1 LVILSACHLFEDEL
15 MAASAYHSASDLA
28 RTVEANGVEFLLALG
43 RAGGG
48 EERAEPQ
55 LAWVIGGSPIDYHN
69 AVVRA
74 DLTLEQAN
82 QAIAAS
88 IELLQ
93 AYGVP
98 GTWHV
103 GPSMRPADLGA
114 RLIAHGFTYAGDD
127 IGMAIDLSTLPA
139 KLEMLPD
146 LVIDRVRDEQELVI
160 WTRTLAAGFGEG
172 EREAAW
178 VGEMYRRIG
187 LSNQQPW
194 RHYLG
199 RLRGVPVATAS
210 LFLGAGV
217 AGIYFVFT
225 LEEARRQ
232 GIGAAIT
239 HAALRDA
246 HALGYRV
253 GVLGAS
259 ELGHSVYQR
268 LGFQEYC
275 RIGIYQWRSPSD

>member
-1 LVILSACHLFEDEL
+1 MTDRLETSAAD
-15 MAASAYHSASDLA
+15 ALA
-28 RTVEANGVEFLLALG
+28 RAVEENGAEFLLALG

-55 LAWVIGGSPIDYHN
+55 IGWVIGGSPIDYHN

-74 DLTLEQAN
+74 DLAPEQAD
-82 QAIAAS
+82 QAIAES
-88 IELLQ
+88 IKRLR
-93 AYGVP
+93 AHAVP

-103 GPSMRPADLGA
+103 GPSMRPADLGT
-114 RLIAHGFTYAGDD
+114 RLIAHGFVYAGDD
-127 IGMAIDLSTLPA
+127 IGMAADLSALPVA
-139 KLEMLPD
+139 LDSPPGLA
-146 LVIDRVRDEQELVI
+146 IDRVCDEQQLAI

-178 VGEMYRRIG
+178 TGEMYRRIG
-187 LSNQQPW
+187 LGDQLPW

-199 RLRGVPVATAS
+199 RLHGVPVATAS

-225 LEEARRQ
+225 VEEARRQ

-239 HAALRDA
+239 YAALRDA
-246 HALGYRV
+246 HALGYHV

-259 ELGHSVYQR
+259 EPGYSVYQR
-268 LGFQEYC
+268 LGFQECC
-275 RIGIYQWRSPSD
+275 RIGIYEWHSP

>member
-1 LVILSACHLFEDEL
+1 MILSSTNS
-15 MAASAYHSASDLA
+15 SADDLA
-28 RTVEANGVEFLLALG
+28 RAVEQNGAEFLLALG

-48 EERAEPQ
+48 EERAEPHIQ
-55 LAWVIGGSPIDYHN
+55 WTIGGSPIDYHN

-74 DLTLEQAN
+74 DLAPEQAD
-82 QAIAAS
+82 QVIAES
-88 IELLQ
+88 IARLQ

-103 GPSMRPADLGA
+103 GPSMRPSDLGA
-114 RLIAHGFTYAGDD
+114 RLIAHGFSYAGDD
-127 IGMAIDLSTLPA
+127 IGMAADLSALPA
-139 KLEMLPD
+139 TLAMPPTLAIE
-146 LVIDRVRDEQELVI
+146 RVRDERDLAI
-160 WTRTLAAGFGEG
+160 WARTLAAGFGEG

-178 VGEMYRRIG
+178 TGEMYRRIG
-187 LSNQQPW
+187 LGDERPW

-199 RLRGVPVATAS
+199 RIGGTPVATAS
-210 LFLGAGV
+210 MFLGAGV

-225 LEEARRQ
+225 AEQARRQ

-246 HALGYRV
+246 CALGYRT

-259 ELGHSVYQR
+259 DLGYSVYQR
-268 LGFQEYC
+268 MGFRECC
-275 RIGIYQWRSPSD
+275 RIGIYEWRLPQ

>member
-1 LVILSACHLFEDEL
+1 MIVSSQHSANDL
-15 MAASAYHSASDLA
+15 ASA
-28 RTVEANGVEFLLALG
+28 VEANGAEFLLALG

-55 LAWVIGGSPIDYHN
+55 IAWTIGGSPIDYHN

-74 DLTLEQAN
+74 NLAPEQAD
-82 QAIAAS
+82 QVILES
-88 IELLQ
+88 IERLR

-103 GPSMRPADLGA
+103 GPTMRPSDLGA
-114 RLIAHGFTYAGDD
+114 RLIAHGFSYAGDD
-127 IGMAIDLSTLPA
+127 IGMAADLGALPA
-139 KLEMLPD
+139 TLEAPPG
-146 LVIDRVRDEQELVI
+146 LVIGRVRDDQDLAT

-178 VGEMYRRIG
+178 TGEMYRRIG
-187 LSNQQPW
+187 LGDEQPW

-199 RLRGVPVATAS
+199 RLGDVPVATAS

-225 LEEARRQ
+225 VEVARRQ

-259 ELGHSVYQR
+259 QLGYSVYQR
-268 LGFQEYC
+268 LGFQEC
-275 RIGIYQWRSPSD
+275 CWIGIYEWRSPLD

>member
-1 LVILSACHLFEDEL
+1 
-15 MAASAYHSASDLA
+15 MATSAYRSVDDLVHA
-28 RTVEANGVEFLLALG
+28 VEDNGAEFLLALG
-43 RAGGG
+43 RVGGG
-48 EERAEPQ
+48 EERAEPRIQ
-55 LAWVIGGSPIDYHN
+55 WVIGGSPIDYHN

-74 DLTLEQAN
+74 DLANEQADE
-82 QAIAAS
+82 AIAES
-88 IELLQ
+88 IERLH
-93 AYGVP
+93 AHGVP

-127 IGMAIDLSTLPA
+127 IGMAADLSTLPA
-139 KLEMLPD
+139 KLETPPG
-146 LVIDRVRDEQELVI
+146 LVVERVRDGQDLI
-160 WTRTLAAGFGEG
+160 YWTRTLAAGFGEG

-187 LSNQQPW
+187 LGDQLPW

-199 RLRGVPVATAS
+199 RLHGVPVATAS

-225 LEEARRQ
+225 VEEARRQ

-246 HALGYRV
+246 RALGYRV

-259 ELGHSVYQR
+259 ELGYSVYQR
-268 LGFQEYC
+268 LGFQECC
-275 RIGIYQWRSPSD
+275 RIGIYEWRSPSAT

>member
-1 LVILSACHLFEDEL
+1 MIPFSNSSLD
-15 MAASAYHSASDLA
+15 DLA
-28 RTVEANGVEFLLALG
+28 RAVEENGAEFLLALG

-48 EERAEPQ
+48 EERTEPQ

-74 DLTLEQAN
+74 DLTPAQAD
-82 QAIAAS
+82 QAIAES
-88 IELLQ
+88 IERLR
-93 AYGVP
+93 AHAVP

-114 RLIAHGFTYAGDD
+114 RLIAHGFAYAGDD
-127 IGMAIDLSTLPA
+127 IGMAAELSALPA
-139 KLEMLPD
+139 ELNSPPG
-146 LVIDRVRDEQELVI
+146 LVIDRVRDERELAI
-160 WTRTLAAGFGEG
+160 WMRTLAAGFGEG

-187 LSNQQPW
+187 PGDQLPW

-199 RLRGVPVATAS
+199 RLAGVPVATAS

-225 LEEARRQ
+225 VEEARRQ

-246 HALGYRV
+246 MALGYRV

-259 ELGHSVYQR
+259 ELGYSVYQR
-268 LGFQEYC
+268 LGFQECC
-275 RIGIYQWRSPSD
+275 RIGIYEWRAPLD

>member
-1 LVILSACHLFEDEL
+1 MIPLSNNSSIGH
-15 MAASAYHSASDLA
+15 LA
-28 RTVEANGVEFLLALG
+28 RAVEENGAEFLLALG

-48 EERAEPQ
+48 EEHAEPQ
-55 LAWVIGGSPIDYHN
+55 LQWAIGGSPIDYHN

-74 DLTLEQAN
+74 DLAPEQTDEVIAESLER
-82 QAIAAS
+82 
-88 IELLQ
+88 LR

-103 GPSMRPADLGA
+103 GPSMRPAELGA

-127 IGMAIDLSTLPA
+127 IGMALDLSALPA
-139 KLEMLPD
+139 KLHSPPG
-146 LVIDRVRDEQELVI
+146 LVIDRVRDEQDLVI

-187 LSNQQPW
+187 LGDQLPW

-199 RLRGVPVATAS
+199 RLGGVPVATAS

-225 LEEARRQ
+225 VLEARRQ

-259 ELGHSVYQR
+259 ELGYSVYQR
-268 LGFQEYC
+268 LGFQECC
-275 RIGIYQWRSPSD
+275 RIGIYEWRSP

>member
-1 LVILSACHLFEDEL
+1 MLPFSNSLLD
-15 MAASAYHSASDLA
+15 DLA
-28 RTVEANGVEFLLALG
+28 RAVEENGAEFLLALG

-55 LAWVIGGSPIDYHN
+55 IAWVIGDSPIDYNN

-74 DLTLEQAN
+74 DLTPEQAD
-82 QAIAAS
+82 QVIAES
-88 IELLQ
+88 IERLQ
-93 AYGVP
+93 AHAAP

-114 RLIAHGFTYAGDD
+114 RLIAHGFVYAGDD
-127 IGMAIDLSTLPA
+127 IGMAIDLSALPA
-139 KLEMLPD
+139 ELDLPPG
-146 LVIDRVRDEQELVI
+146 LVIDRVRDERELAI

-178 VGEMYRRIG
+178 TSEMYRRIG
-187 LSNQQPW
+187 LGDQQPW

-199 RLRGVPVATAS
+199 RLQGVPVATAS
-210 LFLGAGV
+210 LFMGAGV

-225 LEEARRQ
+225 VEEARHQ

-239 HAALRDA
+239 LAALRA
-246 HALGYRV
+246 AYALGYHI

-259 ELGHSVYQR
+259 EMGYRVYLR
-268 LGFQEYC
+268 LGFRECC
-275 RIGIYQWRSPSD
+275 RIGLYEWRAL

>member
-1 LVILSACHLFEDEL
+1 MSSRLETSSAG
-15 MAASAYHSASDLA
+15 DLA
-28 RTVEANGVEFLLALG
+28 RAVEENGAEFLLALG

-48 EERAEPQ
+48 EERDDAHIQ
-55 LAWVIGGSPIDYHN
+55 WVIGGSPIDYHN

-74 DLTLEQAN
+74 DLAPEQADE
-82 QAIAAS
+82 AIAAS
-88 IELLQ
+88 IERLH
-93 AYGVP
+93 AHGVP

-127 IGMAIDLSTLPA
+127 IGMAADLGTLPA
-139 KLEMLPD
+139 EVSTPRSFL
-146 LVIDRVRDEQELVI
+146 IQRVRTQADLAA
-160 WTRTLAAGFGEG
+160 WTSTLAAGFGEG

-178 VGEMYRRIG
+178 VAEMYRRIG
-187 LSNQQPW
+187 LGDEQPW

-199 RLRGVPVATAS
+199 RLDGVAVATAT

-225 LEEARRQ
+225 LPQARRQ
-232 GIGAAIT
+232 GIGGAIT
-239 HAALRDA
+239 RAALLDA
-246 HALGYRV
+246 LALGYQI

-259 ELGHSVYQR
+259 ELGYPVYRR
-268 LGFQEYC
+268 LGFEECC
-275 RIGIYQWRSPSD
+275 RIGIYEWRQ

>member
-1 LVILSACHLFEDEL
+1 
-15 MAASAYHSASDLA
+15 MADRLECAEADPAHA
-28 RTVEANGVEFLLALG
+28 VEANGAEFLLALG

-48 EERAEPQ
+48 EERAEPHIQ
-55 LAWVIGGSPIDYHN
+55 WVIGGSPIDYHN

-74 DLTLEQAN
+74 NLAPEQADEV
-82 QAIAAS
+82 IAES
-88 IELLQ
+88 IERLR

-103 GPSMRPADLGA
+103 GPGMRPADLGA

-127 IGMAIDLSTLPA
+127 IGMAADLRTLPTT
-139 KLEMLPD
+139 LEAPPGL
-146 LVIDRVRDEQELVI
+146 LIDRVHNEQELAI

-178 VGEMYRRIG
+178 TGEMYRRIG
-187 LSNQQPW
+187 LGDQLPW

-199 RLRGVPVATAS
+199 NLGGTPVATAS

-225 LEEARRQ
+225 VEEARRQ

-239 HAALRDA
+239 LAALRDA
-246 HALGYRV
+246 QALGYLV

-259 ELGHSVYQR
+259 ELGYSVYQR
-268 LGFQEYC
+268 LGFQECC
-275 RIGIYQWRSPSD
+275 RIGIYEWRTPL

>member
-1 LVILSACHLFEDEL
+1 MFISFSNSSPD
-15 MAASAYHSASDLA
+15 DLA
-28 RTVEANGVEFLLALG
+28 NAVEANGAEFLLALG
-43 RAGGG
+43 RAGGA
-48 EERAEPQ
+48 EERDEPHIH
-55 LAWVIGGSPIDYHN
+55 WTIGGSPIDYHN

-74 DLTLEQAN
+74 NLAPAQAN

-88 IELLQ
+88 IERMGAHGL
-93 AYGVP
+93 P

-114 RLIAHGFTYAGDD
+114 RLIAHGFTHAGDEV
-127 IGMAIDLSTLPA
+127 GMAVDLSLLPA
-139 KLEMLPD
+139 E
-146 LVIDRVRDEQELVI
+146 IDAPPEFMVERARDQAALST
-160 WTRTLAAGFGEG
+160 WAHTLGLGFGEG

-187 LSNQQPW
+187 LGDDAPW

-199 RLRGVPVATAS
+199 RLDGAPVATAS

-225 LEEARRQ
+225 AQEARRQ
-232 GIGAAIT
+232 GIGGAIT

-246 HALGYRV
+246 LALGYRT

-259 ELGHSVYQR
+259 ELGRSVYAR
-268 LGFQEYC
+268 LGFQECC
-275 RIGIYQWRSPSD
+275 RIGIYEWRPPVD

>member
-1 LVILSACHLFEDEL
+1 MFVSDYR
-15 MAASAYHSASDLA
+15 SPRDLA
-28 RTVEANGVEFLLALG
+28 RAVEENGAEFLLALG

-48 EERAEPQ
+48 EERDETGIQ
-55 LAWVIGGSPIDYHN
+55 WVIGGSPIDYHN

-74 DLTLEQAN
+74 DLSPEQVD

-88 IELLQ
+88 IERLQ
-93 AYGVP
+93 AHGVP
-98 GTWHV
+98 GTWHI

-114 RLIAHGFTYAGDD
+114 RLLAQGYSYAGDE
-127 IGMAIDLSTLPA
+127 IGMAVDLDALPA
-139 KLEMLPD
+139 EVDSPAAFA
-146 LVIDRVRDEQELVI
+146 VERVRDQAALSV
-160 WTRTLAAGFGEG
+160 WTDTLGRGFGEG

-187 LSNQQPW
+187 LGDDVPW

-199 RLRGVPVATAS
+199 RLADVPVATAS

-225 LEEARRQ
+225 IAEARRQ
-232 GIGAAIT
+232 GIGGAIT

-246 HALGYRV
+246 HALGYRT

-259 ELGHSVYQR
+259 ELGRPVYAR
-268 LGFQEYC
+268 LGFQECC
-275 RIGIYQWRSPSD
+275 RIGIYEWRVPPHSSG

>member
-1 LVILSACHLFEDEL
+1 
-15 MAASAYHSASDLA
+15 MATSAYRSVDDLA
-28 RTVEANGVEFLLALG
+28 HAVEANGAEFLLALG

-48 EERAEPQ
+48 EERAEPRIQ
-55 LAWVIGGSPIDYHN
+55 WVIGGSPIDYHN

-74 DLTLEQAN
+74 DLASEQADE
-82 QAIAAS
+82 AIAES
-88 IELLQ
+88 IERLH
-93 AYGVP
+93 AHGVP

-127 IGMAIDLSTLPA
+127 IGMAADLSTLPA
-139 KLEMLPD
+139 KLETLPG
-146 LVIDRVRDEQELVI
+146 LVIERVRDEQDLI
-160 WTRTLAAGFGEG
+160 YWTRTLAAGFGEG
-172 EREAAW
+172 EREATW

-187 LSNQQPW
+187 LGDQLPW

-199 RLRGVPVATAS
+199 RLHGVPVATAS

-225 LEEARRQ
+225 VEEARRQ

-246 HALGYRV
+246 RALGYRV

-259 ELGHSVYQR
+259 ELGYSVYQR
-268 LGFQEYC
+268 LGFQECC
-275 RIGIYQWRSPSD
+275 RIGIYEWRSPSAT